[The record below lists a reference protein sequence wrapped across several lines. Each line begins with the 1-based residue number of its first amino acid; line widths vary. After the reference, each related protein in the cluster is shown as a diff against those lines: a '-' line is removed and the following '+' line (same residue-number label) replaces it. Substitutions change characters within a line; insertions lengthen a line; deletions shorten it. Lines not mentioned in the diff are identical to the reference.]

1 MNGALIFIAGILVI
15 IMVHEAG
22 HFTMAKLFGFKA
34 TKLFLGF
41 GPTLWSFKK
50 GETEYGIKALPLGG
64 FVKIVGMNP
73 YEEVPAEDL
82 HRSYPNKPRWQ
93 RALVLLGGPATH
105 WPLAFVLLT
114 TLAMTIGF
122 PTGDVTNEIAMVQTA
137 TEGDPLPAE
146 EAGLR
151 LGDRIVAVG
160 GERTTQWEEI
170 RSFIQAH
177 PGDRVTFTIERDGTE
192 RDLEIVP
199 AYGVFDEEG
208 TLLDQ
213 SGDLTEL
220 DVPPG
225 THVSGFLGVSP
236 KERFE
241 KEGLFGAMREAGS
254 TTVFFTKASIQ
265 GVGQIFL
272 QPFTADFWS
281 ALTTTGARDLTDK
294 TPIGIVGAT
303 RIASS
308 SLDAGRAL
316 ELWSFIAGFTI
327 FIGLMNLLPLPPLDG
342 GHLTVVAYEWLRST
356 VREVKNLGAS
366 DTALGAAIHA
376 RAGGDMS
383 SLRTHHA
390 ERLREYQVDMRKLI
404 PVAAVVI
411 SFFVLL
417 FIAVLYLDLARP
429 IEIPF

>member
-1 MNGALIFIAGILVI
+1 MSGGLIFIGAILLI

-34 TKLFLGF
+34 TKFFLGF
-41 GPTLWSFKK
+41 GPTVWSFKK

-73 YEEVPAEDL
+73 YEEVAEEDL

-93 RALVLLGGPATH
+93 RALVLMGGPATH
-105 WPLAFVLLT
+105 WPLAFILLT
-114 TLAMTIGF
+114 TMAMTIGF
-122 PTGDVTNEIAMVQTA
+122 PTGEVTNQLAMVQTA
-137 TEGDPLPAE
+137 TEGDPLPAQ

-151 LGDRIVAVG
+151 PGDRIVAVD
-160 GERTTQWEEI
+160 GERTDDWEVI
-170 RSFIQAH
+170 RSAIKAH
-177 PGDRVTFTIERDGTE
+177 PGDELTFTIERGSEEFQVTA
-192 RDLEIVP
+192 VP
-199 AYGVFDEEG
+199 DYGLFDREG
-208 TLLDQ
+208 ALLDR
-213 SGDLTEL
+213 SDDLTDL

-225 THVSGFLGVSP
+225 TAVAGFMGLAP
-236 KERFE
+236 QERFE
-241 KEGLFGAMREAGS
+241 KEGLFGAIREAGS
-254 TTVFFTKASIQ
+254 TTWFFTKTSVE
-265 GVGQIFL
+265 GVQQIFK
-272 QPFTADFWS
+272 QPFTGDFWS
-281 ALTTTGARDLTDK
+281 ALTTTGSRELDDE

-308 SLDAGRAL
+308 SLAAGRAL

-342 GHLTVVAYEWLRST
+342 GHLTVVAYEWLRSVSYRAT
-356 VREVKNLGAS
+356 SHTAFGA
-366 DTALGAAIHA
+366 GVHA
-376 RAGGDMS
+376 FVGGDPHA
-383 SLRTHHA
+383 LREHYA
-390 ERLREYQVDMRKLI
+390 ERVKEYQVDMRKLI